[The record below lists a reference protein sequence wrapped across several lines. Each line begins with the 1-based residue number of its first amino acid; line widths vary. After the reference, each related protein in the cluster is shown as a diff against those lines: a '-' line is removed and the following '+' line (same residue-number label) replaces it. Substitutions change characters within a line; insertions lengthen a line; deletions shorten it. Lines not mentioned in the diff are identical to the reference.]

1 MANCK
6 SCGTRIGT
14 RDRNCP
20 NCGRTLGPGSSHT
33 GQKPLDA
40 DLTAPSQEA
49 APPKVT
55 PAPTPEPTP
64 EPEPKPEPKPTPEA
78 KIMPEPKLKPR
89 PQAKPELEETAEVE
103 LSEAVEEA
111 AAGSPFSLGPEELLA
126 RITEDPTLLE
136 PGLSVYRDPQSGE
149 IAGVELSTE
158 VGEIDLLAEDPEGAL
173 VVVKLAGSGAGD
185 VVGPVLEQM
194 GWVSKHIAKDERSV
208 RALVLL
214 EPPAPE
220 LGYAARAVADTV
232 SFKTWRIT
240 VAVDDV
246 TL

>member
-6 SCGTRIGT
+6 SCGTRTGT

-20 NCGRTLGPGSSHT
+20 NCGRTLTPGSSLS
-33 GQKPLDA
+33 GQKPLDP
-40 DLTAPSQEA
+40 DLTSPSQEA
-49 APPKVT
+49 VESH
-55 PAPTPEPTP
+55 PEPVAQA
-64 EPEPKPEPKPTPEA
+64 KPEPKPKPKPEPELEPEVET
-78 KIMPEPKLKPR
+78 MPEPKAEPKP
-89 PQAKPELEETAEVE
+89 APEPAPEVE

-111 AAGSPFSLGPEELLA
+111 ASGSPFTLGPEELLA
-126 RITEDPTLLE
+126 RISRE
-136 PGLSVYRDPQSGE
+136 
-149 IAGVELSTE
+149 
-158 VGEIDLLAEDPEGAL
+158 EIDLLAEDAEGAL
-173 VVVKLAGSGAGD
+173 VVVKVAGADAGQ
-185 VVGPVLEQM
+185 VVGSVLEQM
-194 GWVSKHIAKDERSV
+194 GWVSKHIAHDERPV

-220 LGYAARAVADTV
+220 LGYAARAVADSI

>member
-6 SCGTRIGT
+6 SCGTRTGT
-14 RDRNCP
+14 RDRHCP
-20 NCGRTLGPGSSHT
+20 NCGRTLSAGSSLS

-40 DLTAPSQEA
+40 DLTSPSQEA
-49 APPKVT
+49 VKSSKPEPKARAKPDPKPEAKTMPEPQAKPKV
-55 PAPTPEPTP
+55 
-64 EPEPKPEPKPTPEA
+64 EPKPEP
-78 KIMPEPKLKPR
+78 EPIP
-89 PQAKPELEETAEVE
+89 EVE

-111 AAGSPFSLGPEELLA
+111 ASGAPFSLRPEELLA
-126 RITEDPTLLE
+126 RISQEPALLE
-136 PGLSVYRDPQSGE
+136 PGLCVYRDPESGE

-158 VGEIDLLAEDPEGAL
+158 VGEIDLLAEDPQGGL
-173 VVVKLAGSGAGD
+173 VVVKVAGADAGEI
-185 VVGPVLEQM
+185 VGPLLEQM
-194 GWVSKHIAKDERSV
+194 GWVSKHIANDQRPV

-220 LGYAARAVADTV
+220 LGYAARAVADSV

>member
-20 NCGRTLGPGSSHT
+20 NCGRTLGPGSALT

-49 APPKVT
+49 ASPKV
-55 PAPTPEPTP
+55 
-64 EPEPKPEPKPTPEA
+64 KPEPKPKSEPKSKPEA
-78 KIMPEPKLKPR
+78 KTMPEPKLKPR
-89 PQAKPELEETAEVE
+89 PQAEPELEETPEVE
-103 LSEAVEEA
+103 LSEAVEEPA
-111 AAGSPFSLGPEELLA
+111 FGSPFSLGPEELLA
-126 RITEDPTLLE
+126 RISEDPTLLE
-136 PGLSVYRDPQSGE
+136 PGLSVYRDPESGE
-149 IAGVELSTE
+149 IGGVELSTE

-173 VVVKLAGSGAGD
+173 VVVKVAGSDAGD

-220 LGYAARAVADTV
+220 LGYAARAVADSV

>member
-6 SCGTRIGT
+6 SCGTRTGT

-20 NCGRTLGPGSSHT
+20 NCGRTLGPGSSLSS
-33 GQKPLDA
+33 QKPLDP
-40 DLTAPSQEA
+40 DLTFPSQEA
-49 APPKVT
+49 VKSDPKPKAQSKLKLKPEPKLEVKTMPEPKV
-55 PAPTPEPTP
+55 
-64 EPEPKPEPKPTPEA
+64 EPKPEP
-78 KIMPEPKLKPR
+78 
-89 PQAKPELEETAEVE
+89 EVE
-103 LSEAVEEA
+103 LADAIEEA
-111 AAGSPFSLGPEELLA
+111 ASGSPFTLRPEELLA
-126 RITEDPTLLE
+126 RISQEPALLE
-136 PGLSVYRDPQSGE
+136 PGLSVYRDPESGE

-158 VGEIDLLAEDPEGAL
+158 VGDIDLLAEDPEGAL
-173 VVVKLAGSGAGD
+173 VVVKVAGGDAGEL
-185 VVGPVLEQM
+185 VGPVLAQM
-194 GWVSKHIAKDERSV
+194 GWVSKHIAHDQRPV

-220 LGYAARAVADTV
+220 LGYAARAVADSI

>member
-14 RDRNCP
+14 RDRTCP
-20 NCGRTLGPGSSHT
+20 NCGRSLAPGSSFS
-33 GQKPLDA
+33 GQKPLDPDMTSPA
-40 DLTAPSQEA
+40 QEA
-49 APPKVT
+49 APPK
-55 PAPTPEPTP
+55 PKSKPTP
-64 EPEPKPEPKPTPEA
+64 EPEPKPEA
-78 KIMPEPKLKPR
+78 KTMPEPKLKTK
-89 PQAKPELEETAEVE
+89 PQAKPELEEAPELE
-103 LSEAVEEA
+103 LSEALEEGES
-111 AAGSPFSLGPEELLA
+111 GSPFSLGPEELLA
-126 RITEDPTLLE
+126 RITEDPALLE
-136 PGLSVYRDPQSGE
+136 PGLSVYRDPESGE

-158 VGEIDLLAEDPEGAL
+158 VGDIDLLAEDGEGAL
-173 VVVKLAGSGAGD
+173 VVVKVAGGEAGD

-194 GWVSKHIAKDERSV
+194 GWVSKHLAKDERAV

-220 LGYAARAVADTV
+220 LGYAARAVADSV